1 MVRWQRKERRDADFL
16 LSETKIMM
24 TFKEQ
29 FLLVAGLKKEEIAK
43 IDLDELS
50 NEDLHSIVRQ
60 RLLDELAINGS
71 RQKVLPL
78 QEVKSYIM
86 QGYEYLASLP
96 SDEAAQACAQV
107 HRGP

>member
-43 IDLDELS
+43 IDPC
-50 NEDLHSIVRQ
+50 VF
-60 RLLDELAINGS
+60 G
-71 RQKVLPL
+71 
-78 QEVKSYIM
+78 
-86 QGYEYLASLP
+86 
-96 SDEAAQACAQV
+96 
-107 HRGP
+107 